1 MSEIYDISVFFCVQ
15 YSDILLQMDGVCF
28 YATDLVLSMS
38 LPFCLMFDD
47 CSYFCAWVSVK
58 KLLIIFS
65 AGIISSC
72 VAVILMFVYVVLI
85 CT

>member
-1 MSEIYDISVFFCVQ
+1 MQ

-47 CSYFCAWVSVK
+47 CSCFCAWVSVK

-65 AGIISSC
+65 TEIISSC
-72 VAVILMFVYVVLI
+72 VVVILFVYVVLI